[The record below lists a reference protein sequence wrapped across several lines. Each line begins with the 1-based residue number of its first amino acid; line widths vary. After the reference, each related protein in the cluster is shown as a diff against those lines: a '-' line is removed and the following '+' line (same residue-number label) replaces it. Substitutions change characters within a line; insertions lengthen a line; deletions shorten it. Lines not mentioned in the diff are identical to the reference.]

1 MPLFRSLPRRRPPVP
16 LTLYTRAGCHLC
28 ELMRAELERDLAG
41 RAWTLEEVDIDADPE
56 LEQRYGRSIPV
67 LHIGGRLAF
76 KGRIG
81 PGELKP
87 KFARLAREWDREE
100 ERA

>member
-1 MPLFRSLPRRRPPVP
+1 
-16 LTLYTRAGCHLC
+16 
-28 ELMRAELERDLAG
+28 MRAELERDLAG

-87 KFARLAREWDREE
+87 KFARLAREWAREE